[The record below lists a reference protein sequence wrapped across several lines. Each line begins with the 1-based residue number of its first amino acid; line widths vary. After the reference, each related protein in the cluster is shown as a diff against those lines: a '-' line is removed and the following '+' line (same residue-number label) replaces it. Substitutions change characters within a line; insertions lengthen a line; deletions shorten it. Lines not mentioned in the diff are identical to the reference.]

1 MSADIHPLPAE
12 ADMPVAEPDTER
24 SVYLDAYLEPFRE
37 WLDCDTITEILGNSS
52 GSLWNVRLQS
62 ALADAG

>member
-1 MSADIHPLPAE
+1 MSA
-12 ADMPVAEPDTER
+12 VAL
-24 SVYLDAYLEPFRE
+24 VA
-37 WLDCDTITEILGNSS
+37 GANSS